1 MNLTFQSLGDG
12 GDSVDHSTIEPLNRI
27 FLQLGPITIY
37 WYAILIMSGVALGLF
52 LAIREGKRMGI
63 NPDFF
68 YDLVT
73 YGLPIS
79 IVGARIYYV
88 VFMWDYYSV
97 HPEDIIKIWQ
107 GGIAIHG
114 AIIAAFIFG
123 YFFCK
128 KRNISVWLT
137 ADIAATSFIIAQAIG
152 RWGNF
157 MNQEAHGGVVPGS
170 TLDAQREFLQSL
182 FIPDF
187 IVNNMYINGA
197 YYYPTFLYE
206 SLWNVIGFFIIILI
220 LRKLSKLLVGEIAA
234 FYAVWYSIGRYMV
247 EGMRTDSLML
257 TESIR
262 MAQFISILTVVLVVA
277 VVAYRRITKKNLVTY
292 QSFYL
297 NESHKS

>member
-1 MNLTFQSLGDG
+1 M
-12 GDSVDHSTIEPLNRI
+12 DHSTIEPLNRV

-37 WYAILIMSGVALGLF
+37 WYAVFIMSGVALGLF
-52 LAIREGKRMGI
+52 LAIREGKKMGI
-63 NPDFF
+63 NSEFF

-79 IVGARIYYV
+79 IIGARIYYV
-88 VFMWDYYSV
+88 AFSWDYYSS

-128 KRNISVWLT
+128 KRKVSFWLV
-137 ADIAATSFIIAQAIG
+137 ADIASVSFIIAQAIG

-157 MNQEAHGGVVPGS
+157 MNQEAHGGVVPGA

-187 IVNNMYINGA
+187 IVNNMYINEA
-197 YYYPTFLYE
+197 YYHPTFLYE
-206 SLWNVIGFFIIILI
+206 SLWNMVGFLFIVFV
-220 LRKLSKLLVGEIAA
+220 LRKLPKLLVGEIAA

-262 MAQFISILTVVLVVA
+262 MAQFISITTIVLVLILVI
-277 VVAYRRITKKNLVTY
+277 YRRLAKQNLITYL
-292 QSFYL
+292 SFYVK
-297 NESHKS
+297 NSHKE

>member
-1 MNLTFQSLGDG
+1 MEEIG
-12 GDSVDHSTIEPLNRI
+12 VDYSTIEPLNRV
-27 FLQLGPITIY
+27 FLQLGPITTY
-37 WYAILIMSGVALGLF
+37 WYAVFIMSGVALGLF
-52 LAIREGKRMGI
+52 LAIREGKKMGI
-63 NPDFF
+63 NSEFF

-79 IVGARIYYV
+79 IIGARIYYV
-88 VFMWDYYSV
+88 AFSWDYYSS

-128 KRNISVWLT
+128 KRKVSFWLV
-137 ADIAATSFIIAQAIG
+137 ADIASVSFIIAQAIG

-157 MNQEAHGGVVPGS
+157 MNQEAHGGVVPGA

-187 IVNNMYINGA
+187 IVNNMYINEA
-197 YYYPTFLYE
+197 YYHPTFLYE
-206 SLWNVIGFFIIILI
+206 SLWNMVGFLFIVFV
-220 LRKLSKLLVGEIAA
+220 LRKLPKLLVGEIAA

-262 MAQFISILTVVLVVA
+262 MAQFISITTIVLVLILVI
-277 VVAYRRITKKNLVTY
+277 YRRLAKKNLITY
-292 QSFYL
+292 QSFYVK
-297 NESHKS
+297 NSHKE

>member
-1 MNLTFQSLGDG
+1 MEEIG
-12 GDSVDHSTIEPLNRI
+12 VDHSTIEPLNRV

-37 WYAILIMSGVALGLF
+37 WYAVFIMSGVALGLF
-52 LAIREGKRMGI
+52 LAIREGKKMGL
-63 NPDFF
+63 NSEFF

-79 IVGARIYYV
+79 IIGARSYYV
-88 VFMWDYYSV
+88 AFSWDYYSS

-128 KRNISVWLT
+128 KRKVSFWLV
-137 ADIAATSFIIAQAIG
+137 ADIASVSFIIAQAIG

-157 MNQEAHGGVVPGS
+157 MNQEAHGGVVPGA

-187 IVNNMYINGA
+187 IVNNMYINEA
-197 YYYPTFLYE
+197 YYHPTFLYE
-206 SLWNVIGFFIIILI
+206 SLWNMVGFLFIVFV
-220 LRKLSKLLVGEIAA
+220 LRKLPKLLVGEIAA

-262 MAQFISILTVVLVVA
+262 MAQFISITTIVLVLILVI
-277 VVAYRRITKKNLVTY
+277 YRRLAKKNLITY
-292 QSFYL
+292 QSFYVK
-297 NESHKS
+297 NSHKE

>member
-1 MNLTFQSLGDG
+1 M
-12 GDSVDHSTIEPLNRI
+12 DHSTIEPLNRV

-37 WYAILIMSGVALGLF
+37 WYAVFIMSGVALGLF
-52 LAIREGKRMGI
+52 LAIREGKKMGI
-63 NPDFF
+63 NSEFF

-79 IVGARIYYV
+79 IIGARIYYV
-88 VFMWDYYSV
+88 AFSWDYYSS

-128 KRNISVWLT
+128 KRKVSFWLV
-137 ADIAATSFIIAQAIG
+137 ADIASVSFIIAQAIG

-157 MNQEAHGGVVPGS
+157 MNQEAHGGVVPGA

-187 IVNNMYINGA
+187 IVNNMYINEA
-197 YYYPTFLYE
+197 YYHPTFLYE
-206 SLWNVIGFFIIILI
+206 SLWNMVGFLFIVFV
-220 LRKLSKLLVGEIAA
+220 LRKLPKLLVGEIAA

-262 MAQFISILTVVLVVA
+262 MAQFISITTIVLVLILVI
-277 VVAYRRITKKNLVTY
+277 YRRLANKNLITY
-292 QSFYL
+292 QSFYVK
-297 NESHKS
+297 NSHKE

>member
-1 MNLTFQSLGDG
+1 MEEIG
-12 GDSVDHSTIEPLNRI
+12 VDHSTIEPLNRV

-37 WYAILIMSGVALGLF
+37 WYAVFIMSGVALGLF
-52 LAIREGKRMGI
+52 LAIREGKKMGI
-63 NPDFF
+63 NSEFF

-79 IVGARIYYV
+79 IIGARIYYV
-88 VFMWDYYSV
+88 AFSWDYYSS

-128 KRNISVWLT
+128 KRKVSFWLV
-137 ADIAATSFIIAQAIG
+137 ADIASVSFIIAQAIG

-157 MNQEAHGGVVPGS
+157 MNQEAHGGVVPGA

-187 IVNNMYINGA
+187 IVNNMYINEA
-197 YYYPTFLYE
+197 YYHPTFLYE
-206 SLWNVIGFFIIILI
+206 SLWNMVGCLFIVFV
-220 LRKLSKLLVGEIAA
+220 LRKLPKLLVGEIAA
-234 FYAVWYSIGRYMV
+234 FYAVWYSTGRYMV

-262 MAQFISILTVVLVVA
+262 MAQFISITTIVLVLILVI
-277 VVAYRRITKKNLVTY
+277 YRRLAKKNLITY
-292 QSFYL
+292 QSFYVK
-297 NESHKS
+297 NSHKE

>member
-1 MNLTFQSLGDG
+1 M
-12 GDSVDHSTIEPLNRI
+12 DHSAIEPLNRV

-37 WYAILIMSGVALGLF
+37 WYAVFIMSGVALGLY

-63 NPDFF
+63 KPDFF

-79 IVGARIYYV
+79 IIGARIYYV
-88 VFMWDYYSV
+88 LFSWDYYSA

-114 AIIAAFIFG
+114 AIIASFIFG

-128 KRNISVWLT
+128 KRNILLWLIT
-137 ADIAATSFIIAQAIG
+137 DIAAVSFLIAQAIG

-157 MNQEAHGGVVPGS
+157 MNQEAHGDIVPGA

-187 IVNNMYINGA
+187 IVNNMYIDGA
-197 YYYPTFLYE
+197 YYHPTFLYE
-206 SLWNVIGFFIIILI
+206 SLWNFIGFLIAIFI
-220 LRKLSKLLVGEIAA
+220 LRKLSQILVGEIAA
-234 FYAVWYSIGRYMV
+234 FYAIWYSLGRYFV

-257 TESIR
+257 TETIR
-262 MAQFISILTVVLVVA
+262 MAQFISIATIVVVVI
-277 VVAYRRITKKNLVTY
+277 VVVYRRLAKKNMITY
-292 QSFYL
+292 RSFYL
-297 NESHKS
+297 KN

>member
-1 MNLTFQSLGDG
+1 MEEIG
-12 GDSVDHSTIEPLNRI
+12 VDYSTIEPLNRV

-37 WYAILIMSGVALGLF
+37 WYAVFIMSGVALGLF
-52 LAIREGKRMGI
+52 LAIREGKKMGI
-63 NPDFF
+63 NSEFF

-79 IVGARIYYV
+79 IIGARIYYV
-88 VFMWDYYSV
+88 AFSWDYYSS

-128 KRNISVWLT
+128 KRKVSFWLV
-137 ADIAATSFIIAQAIG
+137 ADIASVSFIIAQAIG

-157 MNQEAHGGVVPGS
+157 MNQEAHGGVVPGA

-187 IVNNMYINGA
+187 IVNNMYINEA
-197 YYYPTFLYE
+197 YYHPTFLYE
-206 SLWNVIGFFIIILI
+206 SLWNIVGFLFIVFV
-220 LRKLSKLLVGEIAA
+220 LRKLPKLLVGEIAA

-262 MAQFISILTVVLVVA
+262 MAQFISITTIVLVLILVI
-277 VVAYRRITKKNLVTY
+277 YRRLAKKNLITY
-292 QSFYL
+292 QSFYVK
-297 NESHKS
+297 NSHKE

>member
-1 MNLTFQSLGDG
+1 M
-12 GDSVDHSTIEPLNRI
+12 DHSTIEPLNRV

-37 WYAILIMSGVALGLF
+37 WYAVFIMSGVALGLF
-52 LAIREGKRMGI
+52 LAIREGKKMGI
-63 NPDFF
+63 NSEFF

-79 IVGARIYYV
+79 IIGARIYYV
-88 VFMWDYYSV
+88 AFSWDYYSS

-128 KRNISVWLT
+128 KRKVSFWLV
-137 ADIAATSFIIAQAIG
+137 ADIASASFIIAQAIG

-157 MNQEAHGGVVPGS
+157 MNQEAHGGVVPGAN
-170 TLDAQREFLQSL
+170 LDAQREFLQSL

-197 YYYPTFLYE
+197 YYHPTFLYE
-206 SLWNVIGFFIIILI
+206 SLWNVVGFLIIIFI
-220 LRKLSKLLVGEIAA
+220 LRKLPKLLVGEIAA
-234 FYAVWYSIGRYMV
+234 FYAIWYSSGRYMV
-247 EGMRTDSLML
+247 EAMRTDSLML

-262 MAQFISILTVVLVVA
+262 MAQFISMVTIVLVLI
-277 VVAYRRITKKNLVTY
+277 VVVYRRFARKNLVTY
-292 QSFYL
+292 RSFYVK
-297 NESHKS
+297 NSHKE

>member
-1 MNLTFQSLGDG
+1 MEEIG
-12 GDSVDHSTIEPLNRI
+12 VDHSTIEPLNRV

-37 WYAILIMSGVALGLF
+37 WYAVFIMSGVALGLF
-52 LAIREGKRMGI
+52 LAIREGNKMGI
-63 NPDFF
+63 NSEFF

-79 IVGARIYYV
+79 IIGARIYYV
-88 VFMWDYYSV
+88 AFSWDYYSS

-128 KRNISVWLT
+128 KRKVSFWLV
-137 ADIAATSFIIAQAIG
+137 ADIASVSFIIAQAIG

-157 MNQEAHGGVVPGS
+157 MNQEAHGGVVPGA

-187 IVNNMYINGA
+187 IVNNMYINEA
-197 YYYPTFLYE
+197 YYHPTFLYE
-206 SLWNVIGFFIIILI
+206 SLWNMVGFLFIVFV
-220 LRKLSKLLVGEIAA
+220 LRKLPKLLVGEIAA

-262 MAQFISILTVVLVVA
+262 MAQFISITTIVLVLILVI
-277 VVAYRRITKKNLVTY
+277 YRRLAKKNLITY
-292 QSFYL
+292 QSFYVK
-297 NESHKS
+297 NSHKE